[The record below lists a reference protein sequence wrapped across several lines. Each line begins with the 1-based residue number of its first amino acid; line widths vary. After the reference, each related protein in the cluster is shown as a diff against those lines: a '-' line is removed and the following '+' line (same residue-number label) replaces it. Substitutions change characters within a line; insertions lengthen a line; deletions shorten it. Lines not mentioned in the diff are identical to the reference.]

1 MDKRKYQIF
10 ISSTYIDLIEVRKK
24 VQETILSMYQFP
36 IGMEMF
42 SAGDDEQW
50 EVIKETIDSSDYY
63 VLIIGHRYGSETSE
77 GISYTE
83 KEYDYAKE
91 KGVPIL
97 AFIRDRNVP
106 LMANEREDEPEK
118 IMKINNFIKKATSNK
133 MCEFWNTK
141 EDLALK
147 VSVALNKQFNKK
159 QRPGWIRA
167 DNVDF
172 TEITNELMKLN
183 QENRKL
189 REENE
194 DLKSKLI
201 TKKPVINLDI
211 NNGEELI
218 LDYPR
223 KYNSVKHEFRL
234 LSYEEVPQEL
244 REYVTEEDINNYN
257 KSLPPMEE
265 RNGYI
270 KEKIEYLRIKNSG
283 KDIDIK
289 VSNDGSIKANNIYI
303 DIEFP
308 KEIKV
313 IETDKID
320 DLKEPEKLEMP
331 VNPIKR
337 AEKEY
342 SKRYL
347 PGMALAISNS
357 LLDYSNLGIRSL
369 KPISFPILNKNQNSW
384 VEDNIITVKVNSLI
398 HTRKILLD
406 EKYRIIPLEI
416 GSFDAKVSIICE
428 EYEERFEYNIPILVE
443 EINYQ

>member
-1 MDKRKYQIF
+1 MDKKKYQIF
-10 ISSTYIDLIEVRKK
+10 ISSTYTDLIDVRKNI
-24 VQETILSMYQFP
+24 QETILSMYQFP

-42 SAGDDEQW
+42 SAGDDKQW

-63 VLIIGHRYGSETSE
+63 VLIVGHRYGSETCE

-91 KGVPIL
+91 KGIPIL

-118 IMKINNFIKKATSNK
+118 IIKLNNFIKKATSNK
-133 MCEFWNTK
+133 MCDFWNAK
-141 EDLALK
+141 DDLDLK

-172 TEITNELMKLN
+172 TEISNELMKLS
-183 QENRKL
+183 QENRSL

-194 DLKSKLI
+194 NLKSKLVI
-201 TKKPVINLDI
+201 KKPVINLQI
-211 NNGEELI
+211 NNGEELR
-218 LDYPR
+218 LDYP
-223 KYNSVKHEFRL
+223 KQYNGVKHQFRL
-234 LSYEEVPQEL
+234 LSYEDVPYEL
-244 REYVTEEDINNYN
+244 KKYVTEEEINDYN
-257 KSLPPMEE
+257 KSLPPKEE
-265 RNGYI
+265 RDRYV
-270 KEKIEYLRIKNSG
+270 KEKIEYLRIKDSG
-283 KDIDIK
+283 KDIATK

-313 IETDKID
+313 VETDKID
-320 DLKEPEKLEMP
+320 DLKEPEKLEMT
-331 VNPIKR
+331 VNPIKK

-347 PGMALAISNS
+347 PGAALAMSNS
-357 LLDYSNLGIRSL
+357 LLDYSNLGIRGL
-369 KPISFPILNKNQNSW
+369 KPINFPKSNKNQSSW
-384 VEDNIITVKVNSLI
+384 LEDNTITVKINSLI
-398 HTRKILLD
+398 HTRQISLD
-406 EKYRIIPLEI
+406 EKHRIIPLDV
-416 GSFDAKVSIICE
+416 GSFNEKVTIICE
-428 EYEERFEYNIPILVE
+428 EYEEKLECEMPILVKE
-443 EINYQ
+443 V

>member
-1 MDKRKYQIF
+1 MDKKYQIF
-10 ISSTYIDLIEVRKK
+10 ISSTYTDLIEVRKK
-24 VQETILSMYQFP
+24 IQETILSMYQFP

-42 SAGDDEQW
+42 SAGDEEQW

-63 VLIIGHRYGSETSE
+63 VLIVGHRYGSETSE

-97 AFIRDRNVP
+97 AFIRVRNVP

-118 IMKINNFIKKATSNK
+118 IIKLNNFIKKATSNK
-133 MCEFWNTK
+133 MCEFWNSK

-183 QENRKL
+183 QENRYL
-189 REENE
+189 REENGN
-194 DLKSKLI
+194 LKSKLI
-201 TKKPVINLDI
+201 SKKPVINLGI
-211 NNGEELI
+211 NNGEELR
-218 LDYPR
+218 LDYS
-223 KYNSVKHEFRL
+223 KEDNNVKHQFRL
-234 LSYEEVPQEL
+234 LSYKEVPKEL
-244 REYVTEEDINNYN
+244 KKYVTEEDINNYN
-257 KSLPPMEE
+257 RSLPPKEE
-265 RNGYI
+265 RDKYI
-270 KEKIEYLRIKNSG
+270 KEKIEYLRIKKSG

-313 IETDKID
+313 VETNKID
-320 DLKEPEKLEMP
+320 DLKEPKKLEMP
-331 VNPIKR
+331 INPIKR

-347 PGMALAISNS
+347 PDLALAVSNS
-357 LLDYSNLGIRSL
+357 LLDYSNLNFRDL
-369 KPISFPILNKNQNSW
+369 KSINFPILNKNQSSW
-384 VEDNIITVKVNSLI
+384 LEDNIITIKINSLI
-398 HTRKILLD
+398 HTRQISLD
-406 EKYRIIPLEI
+406 EKYSIIPLEI
-416 GSFDAKVSIICE
+416 GSFDVGVSIICE
-428 EYEERFEYNIPILVE
+428 EYEEKLEYNMPILIE
-443 EINYQ
+443 

>member
-1 MDKRKYQIF
+1 MDKKYQIF
-10 ISSTYIDLIEVRKK
+10 ISSTYVDLIEVRKK
-24 VQETILSMYQFP
+24 VQETILYMYQFP

-63 VLIIGHRYGSETSE
+63 VLIVGHRYGSETSE

-91 KGVPIL
+91 KGIPIL
-97 AFIRDRNVP
+97 AFIRERNVP

-118 IMKINNFIKKATSNK
+118 VMKLNNFINKATNNK

-147 VSVALNKQFNKK
+147 VSVALNKQFNRK

-167 DNVDF
+167 NNVDF
-172 TEITNELMKLN
+172 TEITNELMNLN

-194 DLKSKLI
+194 NLKSKLI
-201 TKKPVINLDI
+201 TKKPVINLAI
-211 NNGEELI
+211 NNGEELR
-218 LDYPR
+218 LDYPN
-223 KYNSVKHEFRL
+223 KYNSVKHQFRL
-234 LSYEEVPQEL
+234 LSYGEVPQEL
-244 REYVTEEDINNYN
+244 KKYVTEEDVNNYN
-257 KSLPPMEE
+257 KSLPPKEE
-265 RNGYI
+265 RDRYI

-313 IETDKID
+313 VETDKID
-320 DLKEPEKLEMP
+320 DFKEPKKLEMP

-347 PGMALAISNS
+347 PDEVLALSNS
-357 LLDYSNLGIRSL
+357 LLNYNNLGIRGL
-369 KPISFPILNKNQNSW
+369 KSINFPILNKNQNSW
-384 VEDNIITVKVNSLI
+384 LEDNIITVKVNSLI
-398 HTRKILLD
+398 HTRGILLD
-406 EKYRIIPLEI
+406 EKYRIIPLEV
-416 GSFDAKVSIICE
+416 GSFDIKVSIICE
-428 EYEERFEYNIPILVE
+428 EYEEKLEYNMPVLTE
-443 EINYQ
+443 EI